1 MKPLYRIAVGE
12 TARDV
17 AAAMPQ
23 RRNAATDVIPINQM
37 VIGKDGGNGDRQTF
51 GIGKPG
57 DALPTIST
65 SHHHC
70 VAYAITL

>member
-1 MKPLYRIAVGE
+1 MKQFYRLEPTGE
-12 TARDV
+12 WRDV
-17 AAAMPQ
+17 AAATPQ

-51 GIGKPG
+51 GIGEPG
-57 DALPTIST
+57 DPCPTIST

-70 VAYAITL
+70 VAYAINL